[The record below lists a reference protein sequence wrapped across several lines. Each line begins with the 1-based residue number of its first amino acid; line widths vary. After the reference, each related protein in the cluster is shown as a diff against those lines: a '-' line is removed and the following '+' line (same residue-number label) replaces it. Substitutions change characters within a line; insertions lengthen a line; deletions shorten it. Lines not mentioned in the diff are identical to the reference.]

1 MSTSKV
7 VLITGCSDG
16 GIGGTL
22 ATQLAE
28 QGHFVFATAR
38 NPAKVP
44 PRLQDLDNVHIL
56 QLDVTDEA
64 SITAAATAV
73 TKHGKGLDVLVNNAG
88 LGYASPLLDVDIA
101 RAKSVHDAMVWGP
114 LRMVHAFSDLLI
126 ASKGR
131 IVNIGDACGHVYTP
145 WIGTFYIYLPLRPR
159 RTNKTHHLG
168 TYSSAKAALHILSET
183 LRLEM
188 SPLGVHVGCIMTGT
202 VATKL
207 HANEPPLSLPETSLY
222 SGIAGTIGRW
232 ARGEAG
238 PAGGSVDEYVASI
251 IPDVVGRLTRKR
263 GVVWRGANVGA
274 VWFAA
279 TWLPTYIVVSCE

>member
-22 ATQLAE
+22 AAQLAE

-56 QLDVTDEA
+56 QLDVTDEE
-64 SITAAATAV
+64 SITAATTAV

-131 IVNIGDACGHVYTP
+131 IVNIGDACGQVYTP
-145 WIGTFYIYLPLRPR
+145 WI
-159 RTNKTHHLG
+159 G

-188 SPLGVHVGCIMTGT
+188 SPFGVHVGCIMTGT

-207 HANEPPLSLPETSLY
+207 HANAPALSLPERSLY

-238 PAGGSVDEYVASI
+238 PPGGSLDEYVASI

-279 TWLPTYIVVSCE
+279 TWLPTYIVDMLLLQNQGIDELTQLVLDKKAM